1 MFKNPFRDESHDEYA
16 ARTLEQAKLDLL
28 KALENVEFYEAIVS
42 YRRKQIARL
51 EGTEYAKLTKIDI
64 AGDTASNSDSNIR
77 NPTAVSNLI

>member
-28 KALENVEFYEAIVS
+28 KALETVEFYEAVVS

-51 EGTEYAKLTKIDI
+51 EGTEYAKRNKINNPDMVI
-64 AGDTASNSDSNIR
+64 DSR
-77 NPTAVSNLI
+77 NAEPGLA

>member
-51 EGTEYAKLTKIDI
+51 EVTEYAKLTKV
-64 AGDTASNSDSNIR
+64 ANTSNTTGLSGSDLR
-77 NPTAVSNLI
+77 DAPTILSTI